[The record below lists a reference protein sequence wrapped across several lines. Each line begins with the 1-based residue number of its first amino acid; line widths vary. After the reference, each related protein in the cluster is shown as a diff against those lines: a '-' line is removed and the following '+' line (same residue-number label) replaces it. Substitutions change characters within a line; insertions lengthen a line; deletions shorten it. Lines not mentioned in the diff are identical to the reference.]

1 MTKYLALL
9 QAALALIIMWLILY
23 IVLDGIDGMKRLE
36 REQVQTWFPDHVWL
50 NLPVNK
56 KCR

>member
-36 REQVQTWFPDHVWL
+36 REQVQTWFPDHV
-50 NLPVNK
+50 
-56 KCR
+56 C